1 MWQATMFV
9 QSWLFWALLS
19 AAFAAAMS
27 IFAKI
32 GLQRTD
38 PDVAQ
43 VLRTFVVLLLMLVL
57 VAPSGKWNET
67 LQWSGRTWLMLI
79 LSGVATALSWLCYFR
94 ALELGEATRV
104 AAIDKLSVAVVAVA
118 AAVFLSERLGAL
130 GWCGVALVSAGLVMI
145 SLKN

>member
-1 MWQATMFV
+1 MITG
-9 QSWLFWALLS
+9 SWLFWAILS

-27 IFAKI
+27 IFAKV
-32 GLQRTD
+32 GLQKID

-43 VLRTFVVLLLMLVL
+43 VLRTGIVLLFMVAII
-57 VAPSGKWNET
+57 APSGKWGEAW
-67 LQWSGRTWLMLI
+67 QWSGRTWLMLV

-94 ALELGEATRV
+94 ALELGDATRV
-104 AAIDKLSVAVVAVA
+104 AAVDKLSVALVAVA

-145 SLKN
+145 SYKN